1 LKFGD
6 VASDLT
12 APIIS
17 DADCRVTCPDTR
29 KQERC
34 CKQTLHY
41 PYPWF
46 EQADLMVLRDARN
59 SKSFFLV
66 RALSRH
72 Q

>member
-1 LKFGD
+1 MQTLKFDD

-34 CKQTLHY
+34 RKQTRWPRHGKK
-41 PYPWF
+41 
-46 EQADLMVLRDARN
+46 QT
-59 SKSFFLV
+59 
-66 RALSRH
+66 SRKYEE
-72 Q
+72 